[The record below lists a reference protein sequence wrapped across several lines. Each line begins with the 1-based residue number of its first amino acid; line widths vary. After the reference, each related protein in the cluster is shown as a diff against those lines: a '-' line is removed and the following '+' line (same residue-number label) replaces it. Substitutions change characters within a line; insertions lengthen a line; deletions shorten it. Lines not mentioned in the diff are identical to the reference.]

1 MAISY
6 PYRVFRY
13 QVEIDGISRAG
24 FSEVSGMSSSTDAV
38 EYREGDDL
46 RNTPRKMAGLTKF
59 GNVTLRWGV
68 SDDADFLEWI
78 YSVAPTNTAPPTGM
92 VRHNV
97 TISVINQVA
106 KHTNLLALNANIEA
120 VRAGEAGRGFAVV
133 ADEVRKLAE
142 RTTKATADTSR
153 MVLSNVTHADP
164 EKVGKPADDLD
175 AEAKEAIK
183 AARQHRSINQDGV
196 ARLLFPIS
204 TGAKET
210 PWSLMLAFNLNDALS
225 AA

>member
-1 MAISY
+1 M
-6 PYRVFRY
+6 
-13 QVEIDGISRAG
+13 QEIATRAPVATTG
-24 FSEVSGMSSSTDAV
+24 PAHSDDSST
-38 EYREGDDL
+38 
-46 RNTPRKMAGLTKF
+46 NTMERVKKLVGGLQTSSAEIRT
-59 GNVTLRWGV
+59 V
-68 SDDADFLEWI
+68 AD
-78 YSVAPTNTAPPTGM
+78 
-92 VRHNV
+92 
-97 TISVINQVA
+97 VINQVA

-183 AARQHRSINQDGV
+183 AARQHRSIDQDGV